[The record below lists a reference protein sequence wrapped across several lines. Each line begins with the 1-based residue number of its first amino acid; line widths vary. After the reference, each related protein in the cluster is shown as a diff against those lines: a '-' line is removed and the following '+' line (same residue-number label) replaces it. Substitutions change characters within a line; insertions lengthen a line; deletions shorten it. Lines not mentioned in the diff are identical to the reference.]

1 MDVAKALVKW
11 LVWLL
16 NQHQNLTSLKIVAYF
31 RLLIFHNVCTT
42 YHNFQAND
50 VSGNTMAEAIS
61 TNETVANDDITMDD
75 TETSNENQKH

>member
-31 RLLIFHNVCTT
+31 RLLIFHNVCTDR
-42 YHNFQAND
+42 D
-50 VSGNTMAEAIS
+50 VPGPDGRGRPPDGTLKCLSQLGAVLDKTFGI
-61 TNETVANDDITMDD
+61 
-75 TETSNENQKH
+75 Q